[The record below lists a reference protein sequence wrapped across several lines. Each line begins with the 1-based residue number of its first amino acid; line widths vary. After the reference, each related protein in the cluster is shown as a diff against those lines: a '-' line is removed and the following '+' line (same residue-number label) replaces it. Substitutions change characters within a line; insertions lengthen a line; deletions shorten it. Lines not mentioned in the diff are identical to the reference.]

1 MKRILICFMLLVPF
15 MLYGAGEKATIRDT
29 VEWSPVI
36 KIDTCFKGY
45 NIYGDVKGNTTFGG
59 EEVKLFEENVLARN
73 HSYQDYILRN
83 ALKGIYVVIPEKD
96 AKKMKLVRDSSKVD
110 QKECIEIHFPTAYNK
125 QQNARKPDYHPGD
138 TTLCLVVRSKI
149 ITKIT
154 NGETGGPK
162 EKGQDTSAKILF
174 LFSVLLSVFALI
186 FGGVAL
192 YALGRKRH
200 HKDSLSVGAQ
210 NPPTSTARAYEKDL
224 LKEDV
229 VPRLRELK
237 EALGNL
243 QNAVTNF
250 PVQMSNEV
258 KVPIL
263 NELRNMEGQMNARK
277 AADVTEHVALQP
289 KQRVELDY
297 SDGKLNLGGN
307 KFFYVTANGRNDV
320 LQLYV
325 NEDKQ
330 LRELLK
336 WTFRDSYVD
345 VIDFKPIDI
354 NGEECIEPGRVQKN
368 GGNYVITQKVIWHYP
383 SYV

>member
-15 MLYGAGEKATIRDT
+15 MLYGAGKKATIRDT

-59 EEVKLFEENVLARN
+59 EEVKLFKENVLARN
-73 HSYQDYILRN
+73 HSYQDYILRD
-83 ALKGIYVVIPEKD
+83 ALKGIFVVIPKKD

-125 QQNARKPDYHPGD
+125 QQNPKTPDYHPGD

-149 ITKIT
+149 ITQIT
-154 NGETGGPK
+154 SGETGESK

-174 LFSVLLSVFALI
+174 LFSVLLSVFAFI

-224 LKEDV
+224 LREDV
-229 VPRLRELK
+229 VPWLHELK
-237 EALGNL
+237 EALNSM
-243 QNAVTNF
+243 QNAMTNLSA
-250 PVQMSNEV
+250 QMSNEV
-258 KVPIL
+258 KTPIL
-263 NELRNMEGQMNARK
+263 NELRKMGGQKNARK
-277 AADVTEHVALQP
+277 VVDVSEHETLQP
-289 KQRVELDY
+289 KQKIELDY

-307 KFFYVTANGRNDV
+307 KFFYVTADGRNDV

-330 LRELLK
+330 LRELLRD
-336 WTFRDSYVD
+336 TFRESYVD
-345 VIDFKPIDI
+345 VIDFKPIGI
-354 NGEECIEPGRVQKN
+354 NGEECIEPGRVQKR
-368 GGNYVITQKVIWHYP
+368 GRDYVITQKVIWHYP